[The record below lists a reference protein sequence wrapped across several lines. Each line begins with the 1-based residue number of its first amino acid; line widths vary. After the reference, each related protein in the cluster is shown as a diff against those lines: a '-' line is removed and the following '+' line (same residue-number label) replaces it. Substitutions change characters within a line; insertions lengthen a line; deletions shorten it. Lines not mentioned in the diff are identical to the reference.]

1 MLGLPR
7 CLGDSAPMGEGRCL
21 GGFRAWTWAAC
32 SLRRAQLK
40 QTRASGG
47 ETPQDAHRCP
57 PHCARRSLPQSG
69 GPQWTARGLCLL
81 PKTTPAL
88 PCRPGPNAPLSW
100 VRACVQVLDPK
111 AKWRSKILLGLNF
124 YGTDYS
130 TSRDARE
137 SVVGAR

>member
-1 MLGLPR
+1 M
-7 CLGDSAPMGEGRCL
+7 
-21 GGFRAWTWAAC
+21 
-32 SLRRAQLK
+32 
-40 QTRASGG
+40 SGG
-47 ETPQDAHRCP
+47 KAPRDARLCP
-57 PHCARRSLPQSG
+57 LPPCTRSLPQSG
-69 GPQWTARGLCLL
+69 GPQWTARGLRLP
-81 PKTTPAL
+81 PKTTAAL

-130 TSRDARE
+130 TSSDARE